1 MRSENNRN
9 RLWRACRIGNAGRVA
24 GMMNQDQAPPPDRRP
39 LLPLLFGAGIVLL
52 GLWAAW
58 LTSSWIVLA
67 VAVLVAVIPARTH
80 AGDLRKWARGRA
92 RGGN

>member
-1 MRSENNRN
+1 MT
-9 RLWRACRIGNAGRVA
+9 
-24 GMMNQDQAPPPDRRP
+24 NQDQTPHPDRRP
-39 LLPLLFGAGIVLL
+39 LLHVLFGAGVILL

-80 AGDLRKWARGRA
+80 AGDLRTWARRRA
-92 RGGN
+92 RGE

>member
-1 MRSENNRN
+1 MTSQE
-9 RLWRACRIGNAGRVA
+9 
-24 GMMNQDQAPPPDRRP
+24 QAPRPDRRP

-67 VAVLVAVIPARTH
+67 VAVLVAVVPARTH
-80 AGDLRKWARGRA
+80 AGDLRAWAQRKARG
-92 RGGN
+92 N